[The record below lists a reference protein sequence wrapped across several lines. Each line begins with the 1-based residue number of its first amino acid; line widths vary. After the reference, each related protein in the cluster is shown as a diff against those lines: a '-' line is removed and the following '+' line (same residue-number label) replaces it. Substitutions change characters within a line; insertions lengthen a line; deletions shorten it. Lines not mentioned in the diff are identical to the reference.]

1 MEQVNSKPVSEALT
15 LVRLMVLIKLLS
27 EKSGLTRESMLE
39 YLKEK
44 HLSVSDR
51 QLQRD
56 LRMLGP
62 VFGIE
67 STQGDDSRARWESTN
82 PDAWRGLFTP
92 VGHGSTNLGE
102 DPLHEDHPTLKP
114 IVTTNVGGRRLG
126 QTLLRLLRILLI
138 VESLPSE
145 MNGGWAGLDE
155 VAASLCSKGLNV
167 NPRTLQ
173 RDMKFIRNHFL
184 VWSEKGQGRKQLW
197 QRLEDADWT
206 RGFEPRF
213 PTVDLG
219 AYKEVQDFLYRKPP
233 SARLLH

>member
-15 LVRLMVLIKLLS
+15 LVRLMVLVKLLS
-27 EKSGLTRESMLE
+27 EESGLTRESMLE
-39 YLKEK
+39 YLKHK

-67 STQGDDSRARWESTN
+67 STQGDDSRARWWCTN

-114 IVTTNVGGRRLG
+114 IVTANVRRRRLG

-145 MNGGWAGLDE
+145 MDGGWAGLHE

-173 RDMKFIRNHFL
+173 RDMKFIQKHFL

-197 QRLEDADWT
+197 QRLEADDWS

-213 PTVDLG
+213 PAADLG
-219 AYKEVQDFLYRKPP
+219 AYKEVHDFLYRKPP
-233 SARLLH
+233 FARLLH